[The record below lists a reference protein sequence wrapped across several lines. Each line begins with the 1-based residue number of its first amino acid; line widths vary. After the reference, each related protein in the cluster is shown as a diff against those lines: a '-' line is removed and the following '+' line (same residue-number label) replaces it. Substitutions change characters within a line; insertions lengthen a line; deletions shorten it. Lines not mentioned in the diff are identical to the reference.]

1 MSNTV
6 KVTTCKND
14 STELIGVS
22 INNPDFGY
30 IRIESTDVV
39 QFTTGGWLNSNKRST
54 LIKGK
59 IADLTAWVKNN
70 GIKVG
75 SEFVGKI
82 VVKEQLMPF
91 YEGQDP
97 KRAGADGEIL
107 HKDGQPIYRQT
118 EFTLDS
124 TMQDT
129 LIQHDNVLSAAA
141 RKMSAND
148 ITMK

>member
-30 IRIESTDVV
+30 IRIESTDAV